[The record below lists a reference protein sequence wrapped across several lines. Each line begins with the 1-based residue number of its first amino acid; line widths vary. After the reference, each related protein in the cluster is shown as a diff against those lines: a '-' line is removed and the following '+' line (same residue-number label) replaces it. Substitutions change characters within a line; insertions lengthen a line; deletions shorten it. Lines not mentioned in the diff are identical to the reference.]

1 MIKNKKII
9 VIDNSNLAYSGE
21 DINGT
26 FLRGTETSLILLS
39 EFLVKRGFSVDY
51 CNCIK
56 DNKTYNGVNY
66 FNKNKIDKS
75 INYDLA
81 IAISD
86 ANQFKYTVSKKKAL
100 FSVSNQPIE
109 KFIRKK
115 QLFAF
120 IKYKPTVV
128 TLCNYQFNKRS
139 FFTSFYGKKTIPITV
154 DPVFLKSTINKNS
167 LPPKKIVYNIRS
179 NRNLDTL
186 LKIWIEKIFPN
197 NKESE
202 FHITPGLIEY
212 NDNFKSKNIFLRK
225 IGTRSE
231 MIDEMRSYRALV
243 YLGHKSDIFTL
254 TAEEAVRL
262 CVPVVTYGIG
272 SLIDRVTHNLN
283 GFVAKNEDEF
293 SFYVSKLLQDDRF
306 YLELKNKMFDSRENN
321 TWDDITDEWI
331 NFFLK

>member
-1 MIKNKKII
+1 MINNKKII

-21 DINGT
+21 DINGK

-39 EFLVKRGFSVDY
+39 EFLVKKGLSVDY

-56 DNKTYNGVNY
+56 DSKTYKGVNY

-86 ANQFKYTVSKKKAL
+86 ANQFKYTTSNKKAL

-109 KFIRKK
+109 KFIRKR

-154 DPVFLKSTINKNS
+154 DPIFLKSTINKNY

-186 LKIWIEKIFPN
+186 LKIWTEKIFPN

-212 NDNFKSKNIFLRK
+212 NDNLKSKNVFLRK

-231 MIDEMRSYRALV
+231 MIDEMSSYRALV

-283 GFVAKNEDEF
+283 GFIAKNEDEF
-293 SFYVSKLLQDDRF
+293 SFYVSKLLQDDQF
-306 YLELKNKMFDSRENN
+306 YLELKNKMFDSRKNN

>member
-1 MIKNKKII
+1 MIENKKII

-21 DINGT
+21 DINGK

-39 EFLVKRGFSVDY
+39 EFLVKKNIAVDF
-51 CNCIK
+51 CNCIE
-56 DNKTYNGVNY
+56 NRENYNGVNY
-66 FNKNKIDKS
+66 FNKNIIDKS

-86 ANQFKYTVSKKKAL
+86 ANQFKYVKSKKKAL

-115 QLFAF
+115 QLLAF
-120 IKYKPTVV
+120 FKYKPTVI
-128 TLCNYQFNKRS
+128 TLCNYQFDKRS

-154 DPVFLKSTINKNS
+154 DPIFLKTYIDSKH

-179 NRNLDTL
+179 NRNLDAL
-186 LKIWIEKIFPN
+186 IKIWIEKIYPS
-197 NKESE
+197 NKNSE
-202 FHITPGLIEY
+202 FHITPGLIDY
-212 NDNFKSKNIFLRK
+212 NDKLKQNNIFLRK

-231 MIDEMRSYRALV
+231 MINEMNSYRALA

-272 SLIDRVTHNLN
+272 SLRDRVTHNIN
-283 GFVAKNEDEF
+283 GFIAKNENDF
-293 SFYVSKLLQDDRF
+293 SFYISKLLQDDKF
-306 YLELKNKMFDSRENN
+306 YLDLKNKMLKSRENN
-321 TWDDITDEWI
+321 SWNAITDEWI